1 MRTVDGFV
9 ERKEPGGIAWVRTDL
24 VSMPLDRFWEPV
36 DAMSGAKGRG
46 GVGTM
51 QLAPGLV
58 AVVRPLRRGGALA
71 GLLGDRYPGP
81 ARVHGELAALVA
93 MRQRGVP
100 VVTPLGAFAR
110 RKGAFWQLRLFTE
123 LEAGAMPLP
132 AFVAAHPT
140 DRAWAIEAAAVAV
153 RLAFSAGLD
162 HPDLHPDNLLV
173 SRRGD
178 RIRAVLVDLDKAKLR
193 ASLTQRHTDAMLV
206 RMARYLWK
214 HRKRLPAAP
223 SAADQMRFL
232 GGLGLDRDA
241 RRAVWQRLDPKLRR
255 AVAARGLR
263 WR

>member
-1 MRTVDGFV
+1 VRTVDGFV
-9 ERKEPGGIAWVRTDL
+9 ERKEPGGIAWVREDL
-24 VSMPLDRFWEPV
+24 AALPLDRFWEPV
-36 DAMSGAKGRG
+36 AAMSGAKGRG

-51 QLAPGLV
+51 ELAPGLV

-81 ARVHGELAALVA
+81 SRVHGELTALVA

-100 VVTPLGAFAR
+100 VVTPLAAVAR

-123 LEAGAMPLP
+123 LEAGALPLP
-132 AFVAAHPT
+132 AFAAANPQ
-140 DRAWAIEAAAVAV
+140 DRSWAVEAAAVAV

-193 ASLTQRHTDAMLV
+193 TSLTPRQTDAMLV

-214 HRKRLPAAP
+214 HRARLPVP
-223 SAADQMRFL
+223 CTAADRMRFL
-232 GGLGLDRDA
+232 RGLGLDRQA
-241 RRAVWQRLDPKLRR
+241 CREAWQRLDPKLRR

>member
-1 MRTVDGFV
+1 MRPVDGFV
-9 ERKEPGGIAWVRTDL
+9 ERKEPAGIAWLREDL
-24 VSMPLDRFWEPV
+24 AAVSLDRLWAPLD
-36 DAMSGAKGRG
+36 AMAGAKGRG
-46 GVGTM
+46 GIGTM
-51 QLAPGLV
+51 ELAPGLV

-81 ARVHGELAALVA
+81 SRVRAELEALVA

-100 VVTPLGAFAR
+100 VVTPLGAAAR

-132 AFVAAHPT
+132 AFVAAYPA

-173 SRRGD
+173 ARRGD

-193 ASLTQRHTDAMLV
+193 DGLTPRHTDAMLV

-214 HRKRLPAAP
+214 HRKRLPATP
-223 SAADQMRFL
+223 SAADLMRFL
-232 GGLGLDRDA
+232 GGLGLDREA
-241 RRAVWQRLDPKLRR
+241 RRAAWRRLDPKLRR